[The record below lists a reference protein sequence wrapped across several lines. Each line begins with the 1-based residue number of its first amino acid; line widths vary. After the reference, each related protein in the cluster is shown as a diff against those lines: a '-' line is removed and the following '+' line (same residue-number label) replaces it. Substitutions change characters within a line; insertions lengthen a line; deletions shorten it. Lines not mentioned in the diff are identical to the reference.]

1 MVRKQKKG
9 LTQIAHTAAVCE
21 WLSGNVKVRPETCNV
36 GRICESYGLNTAKP
50 LQQKAC
56 DLDKLWG
63 KFYQAIMLNQ
73 DKVSLYSSLP
83 CCLGQLYLPYPSWNF
98 SIIFSH
104 ELPVDIRNVQRPG
117 WVVESNTFFYTDTRC
132 GTISSWWRWWRS
144 KNVTESSNA
153 FCRYFFHF
161 SSLMAFAGLAT
172 FLHAF
177 PWSVRQDACWM
188 PTGQLCHATTRCI
201 LEDSQYTGWFGCV
214 GGTER
219 WKPHRRRQYIRRPED
234 QKTRRPEG

>member
-1 MVRKQKKG
+1 MDW
-9 LTQIAHTAAVCE
+9 TQRNHCSKRPVTWTNSEVNFTKPSCWIRTKSLCIAPFRAALDSCICRIPLE
-21 WLSGNVKVRPETCNV
+21 IFLS
-36 GRICESYGLNTAKP
+36 Y
-50 LQQKAC
+50 
-56 DLDKLWG
+56 
-63 KFYQAIMLNQ
+63 
-73 DKVSLYSSLP
+73 SLMS
-83 CCLGQLYLPYPSWNF
+83 CR
-98 SIIFSH
+98 SIFAMSK
-104 ELPVDIRNVQRPG
+104 DQ
-117 WVVESNTFFYTDTRC
+117 VESNTFFYTDTRC

-188 PTGQLCHATTRCI
+188 PTGQLCYATIRCI

-214 GGTER
+214 GHRDGTLEATQE
-219 WKPHRRRQYIRRPED
+219 KETRQE
-234 QKTRRPEG
+234 KAV

>member
-117 WVVESNTFFYTDTRC
+117 WVQHIFLY
-132 GTISSWWRWWRS
+132 
-144 KNVTESSNA
+144 
-153 FCRYFFHF
+153 RYAMWNDFK
-161 SSLMAFAGLAT
+161 LMK
-172 FLHAF
+172 
-177 PWSVRQDACWM
+177 VM
-188 PTGQLCHATTRCI
+188 KVKKCHREFECI
-201 LEDSQYTGWFGCV
+201 LPILLPFQ
-214 GGTER
+214 
-219 WKPHRRRQYIRRPED
+219 
-234 QKTRRPEG
+234 